1 MPSPG
6 SKPVQV
12 YFSNPDLV
20 FAADFPTPRFAQ
32 GALAVA
38 LRALLTEVSL
48 HPVTGDMAVQE
59 QLLACSKQVPR
70 ASDW

>member
-20 FAADFPTPRFAQ
+20 FAAEFPTPRFAQ

-38 LRALLTEVSL
+38 LRALLNEVSC
-48 HPVTGDMAVQE
+48 HPVTGDMAVQA
-59 QLLACSKQVPR
+59 QSLTCCKQVPR
-70 ASDW
+70 PSDR